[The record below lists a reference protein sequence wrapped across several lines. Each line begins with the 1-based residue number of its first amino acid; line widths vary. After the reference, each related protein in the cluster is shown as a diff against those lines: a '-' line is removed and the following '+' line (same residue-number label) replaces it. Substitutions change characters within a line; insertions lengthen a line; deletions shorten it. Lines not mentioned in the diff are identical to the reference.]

1 MRSYRTFRCI
11 RFYLGALIAAKCH
24 VIGTRL
30 AATKSN
36 APMLAFRPTHPVT
49 VVVKF
54 AVSIER
60 TGDSTVPQGQII
72 FVGDCMG
79 ASDLRARALENCG
92 QVVRSL
98 NSNAL
103 FAGGTR
109 TKPSDNKSFRSK
121 SQCQRRRGKLH
132 LSRNQIFSCS
142 KIKCI

>member
-36 APMLAFRPTHPVT
+36 APILAFRLTHPVT

-79 ASDLRARALENCG
+79 IVRPSRSSSRELWPGRAQPELKRPFCWRDQNE
-92 QVVRSL
+92 
-98 NSNAL
+98 
-103 FAGGTR
+103 TR
-109 TKPSDNKSFRSK
+109 
-121 SQCQRRRGKLH
+121 
-132 LSRNQIFSCS
+132 
-142 KIKCI
+142 